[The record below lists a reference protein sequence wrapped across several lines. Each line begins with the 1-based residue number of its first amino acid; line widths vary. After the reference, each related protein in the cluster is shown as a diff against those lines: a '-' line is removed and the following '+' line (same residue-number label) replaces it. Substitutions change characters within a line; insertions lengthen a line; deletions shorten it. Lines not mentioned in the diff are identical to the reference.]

1 MKKKLPKNEF
11 KRDRHYRA
19 SDIEENQ
26 IKKLHKLSRTTLTLS
41 RWKVQKLLVDKA

>member
-1 MKKKLPKNEF
+1 MKKLPSNEF
-11 KRDRHYRA
+11 KKNRVYRA

-26 IKKLHKLSRTTLTLS
+26 IKKLHKKSRTPLTLS